1 MLQIGGYVDKLAAL
15 FGRRH
20 MKGWALRNPAD
31 AQLLELDNCWVRY
44 RVTGNGPP
52 LVLFPDAP
60 LTLDDYNPIAEAL
73 APHYTVVVAESPA
86 CGFSLPKMNFDFRFD
101 SWTTALIAT
110 LEKLNLGPAVVV
122 TPCVSG
128 LMGIALAN
136 RRPDLVRALV
146 VPQTAAWAPQR
157 KWAFS
162 MARLGLF
169 TVPVWGQLLMLRF
182 KHTRWDGRLRTIS
195 VKRIDE
201 FLPNIAQTVSHG
213 ACYCL
218 ASAGMYTLTKDAPA
232 DVRPVCT
239 PALSIWGTK
248 DRGHLN
254 AGTDMT
260 SIRTLLPKAEIV
272 MMDDV
277 GHFPE
282 AENPGQFVR
291 VLNDFIKRLP

>member
-15 FGRRH
+15 FVRRH
-20 MKGWALRNPAD
+20 MKGWAMRNPAD
-31 AQLLELDNCWVRY
+31 AQLLELDNCWIRY
-44 RVTGNGPP
+44 RIAGDGPP
-52 LVLFPDAP
+52 VVLFPDAP
-60 LTLDDYNPIAEAL
+60 LTLDDYNPIADAL
-73 APHYTVVVAESPA
+73 APHYTVVVAEAPA
-86 CGFSLPKMNFDFRFD
+86 CGFSLPKMNFDFGFD
-101 SWTTALIAT
+101 SWTSALIAT
-110 LEKLNLGPAVVV
+110 LEKLKLGPAVVV

-146 VPQTAAWAPQR
+146 VPQTAAWVPQR

-162 MARLGLF
+162 LARLGLF
-169 TVPVWGQLLMLRF
+169 TVPVWGQFLMLRF
-182 KHTRWDGRLRTIS
+182 KHTRWDARLRTIS
-195 VKRIDE
+195 AKRIDE
-201 FLPNIAQTVSHG
+201 FLPNIAKTVSHG

-218 ASAGMYTLTKDAPA
+218 ASAGMYSLTKDAPA
-232 DVRPVCT
+232 DVRPVRI

-248 DRGHLN
+248 DRGHRN

-260 SIRTLLPKAEIV
+260 SIRTLLPNAEIV

-282 AENPGQFVR
+282 AENPAQFVR
-291 VLNDFIKRLP
+291 VLDGFIKRLP